1 MDRPTAKRPA
11 SPRANRVCRR
21 ARGRQGQ
28 ALRVAAEGAAI
39 LDCRSTRTAFDVCGR
54 DEGRAP
60 QGAEPR
66 KMTKDVIE
74 SAARRLRF
82 PVPVPRGCRDAGK
95 RKREAACGFW
105 ARPHQKK
112 AISGEPSV
120 EHLTN
125 QNAANFG
132 AT

>member
-28 ALRVAAEGAAI
+28 ALRVAAEGAVI

-54 DEGRAP
+54 NEGRAP

-66 KMTKDVIE
+66 KMTKDVK
-74 SAARRLRF
+74 RVRLAGFASQFPFPEGVGMPGSGSGKPRADSGPDPIRKKRF
-82 PVPVPRGCRDAGK
+82 
-95 RKREAACGFW
+95 REN
-105 ARPHQKK
+105 HQ
-112 AISGEPSV
+112 
-120 EHLTN
+120 LNT
-125 QNAANFG
+125 
-132 AT
+132 